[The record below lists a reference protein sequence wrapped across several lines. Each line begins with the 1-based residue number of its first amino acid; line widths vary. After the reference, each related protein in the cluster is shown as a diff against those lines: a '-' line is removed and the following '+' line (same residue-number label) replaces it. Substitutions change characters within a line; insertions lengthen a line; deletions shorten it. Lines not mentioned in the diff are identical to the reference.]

1 MGELKGI
8 ILSNSFDEQQLEK
21 LIVEINKITNE
32 DVSVIEAICHY
43 SETSGMEIE
52 TIAELIKKSIP
63 MVSQIRETAEG
74 LNLMEK
80 TVTLF

>member
-1 MGELKGI
+1 LT
-8 ILSNSFDEQQLEK
+8 NSFDEHQLEK
-21 LIVEINKITNE
+21 LIAEITKITNN

-52 TIAELIKKSIP
+52 TVAELIKKSIP

-74 LNLMEK
+74 LNLLEK
-80 TVTLF
+80 TPTLF